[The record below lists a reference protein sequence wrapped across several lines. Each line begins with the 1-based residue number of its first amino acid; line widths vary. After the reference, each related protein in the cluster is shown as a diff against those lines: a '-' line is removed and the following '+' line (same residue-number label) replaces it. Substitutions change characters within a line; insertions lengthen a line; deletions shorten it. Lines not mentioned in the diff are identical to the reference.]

1 MGKNKILSG
10 ISWSFAEKLLTD
22 LVSTVITIVL
32 SRILMPEDYGL
43 VALVTIFITIS
54 SIFVTT
60 GLGTALV
67 RDKNATEEQMATIF
81 YLNVILGIVI
91 YLILF
96 LCAPLIAGYRGNAEL
111 VALVRVL
118 GLKIPISSVY
128 NIQHAHVKKKMEFRL
143 FFWSSLAGTVMSGV
157 VGITMAYMGFGAW
170 ALVWSTLT
178 DNIMDS
184 IVLFFTTKWFP
195 KPALKIRECKPMID
209 FGLKVLVKE
218 FINRVYAQLRG
229 LIIGLKYSSADLAYN
244 TKGQKFPSMFIEIVN
259 TTVIRVMLPALSEIQ
274 DDREKMRYVIK
285 TSTQLTMFVIVPI
298 MMGLLATADNFIT
311 ILLTDKWID
320 SVPYIQ
326 AYCLVYMI
334 QPLCV
339 VDERVLEAYGLGN
352 TMIKKQIFDTVISLS
367 TIVLALLC
375 FDGAIYLALSLVVS
389 TAIGV
394 CVVMYLSGRQ
404 TGYGIVQHFID
415 NGAMF
420 VVAIVM
426 GVVVYLVGLIDMNA
440 FLTFG
445 LQIVVGVVV
454 YAGLSLM
461 LKLEPAMYII
471 DFIKK
476 K

>member
-81 YLNVILGIVI
+81 YLNVIVGIVI
-91 YLILF
+91 YIILF
-96 LCAPLIAGYRGNAEL
+96 LCAPLIAGYRGNREL

-143 FFWSSLAGTVMSGV
+143 FFWSSFIGTVMSGV

-195 KPALKIRECKPMID
+195 KPVLKIKECRSMID
-209 FGLKVLVKE
+209 FGFKVLIKE
-218 FINRVYAQLRG
+218 FINRVYGQLRG
-229 LIIGLKYSSADLAYN
+229 LIIGLKYSSTDLAYN

-298 MMGLLATADNFIT
+298 MMGLFATADNFIT
-311 ILLTDKWID
+311 ILLTEKWIE

-326 AYCLVYMI
+326 IYCLVFMI
-334 QPLCV
+334 QPLSV

-352 TMIKKQIFDTVISLS
+352 TMIKKQMLDTVVSIG

-375 FDGAIYLALSLVVS
+375 FDGAIYIAFSLVIS

-394 CVVMYLSGRQ
+394 CVVIYLAGRE
-404 TGYGIVQHFID
+404 TKYGIVDHIKDNAPIFLIALIMGIAVFFVGKID
-415 NGAMF
+415 LNVF
-420 VVAIVM
+420 VS
-426 GVVVYLVGLIDMNA
+426 
-440 FLTFG
+440 FG
-445 LQIVVGVVV
+445 LQIIVGVIV
-454 YAGLSLM
+454 YAGLALIFR
-461 LKLEPAMYII
+461 LEPAMYII
-471 DFIKK
+471 DFLKK

>member
-96 LCAPLIAGYRGNAEL
+96 LCAPLIAGYRGNTEL

-195 KPALKIRECKPMID
+195 KPALKVRECKPMID
-209 FGLKVLVKE
+209 FGLKILVKE

-274 DDREKMRYVIK
+274 DDRDKMRYVIK

-352 TMIKKQIFDTVISLS
+352 TMIKKQIFDTVISLT
-367 TIVLALLC
+367 TILLALLC

-404 TGYGIVQHFID
+404 TGYGIVQHFTD

-420 VVAIVM
+420 AVAIVM
-426 GVVVYLVGLIDMNA
+426 GVVVYLVGLIDMNV

-445 LQIVVGVVV
+445 LQIFVGIAV

>member
-1 MGKNKILSG
+1 
-10 ISWSFAEKLLTD
+10 
-22 LVSTVITIVL
+22 
-32 SRILMPEDYGL
+32 
-43 VALVTIFITIS
+43 
-54 SIFVTT
+54 
-60 GLGTALV
+60 
-67 RDKNATEEQMATIF
+67 
-81 YLNVILGIVI
+81 
-91 YLILF
+91 
-96 LCAPLIAGYRGNAEL
+96 
-111 VALVRVL
+111 
-118 GLKIPISSVY
+118 
-128 NIQHAHVKKKMEFRL
+128 
-143 FFWSSLAGTVMSGV
+143 
-157 VGITMAYMGFGAW
+157 MAYMGFGAW

-229 LIIGLKYSSADLAYN
+229 LIIGLKYSSADLDYN

-352 TMIKKQIFDTVISLS
+352 TMIKKQIFDTVISLT

-394 CVVMYLSGRQ
+394 CAVMYLSGRQ

>member
-10 ISWSFAEKLLTD
+10 VTWSFAEKLLTD
-22 LVSTVITIVL
+22 LVSTIITIVL

-91 YLILF
+91 YVILF
-96 LCAPLIAGYRGNAEL
+96 LCAPLIAGYRGNREL

-143 FFWSSLAGTVMSGV
+143 FFWSSFAGTVMSGV

-184 IVLFFTTKWFP
+184 IVLFFATKWFP
-195 KPALKIRECKPMID
+195 KPVLKIKECKPMID
-209 FGLKVLVKE
+209 FGFKVLVKE
-218 FINRVYAQLRG
+218 FINRVYGQLRG

-298 MMGLLATADNFIT
+298 MMGLLVTADNFIT
-311 ILLTDKWID
+311 ILLTDKWIEAA
-320 SVPYIQ
+320 PYIQ
-326 AYCLVYMI
+326 IYCLVFMI

-352 TMIKKQIFDTVISLS
+352 IMIKKQVFDTIVSIAV
-367 TIVLALLC
+367 IVLALIC
-375 FDGAIYLALSLVVS
+375 FDGAIYIALSLVIS
-389 TAIGV
+389 TFIGV
-394 CVVMYLSGRQ
+394 MVNIYLAGRE
-404 TGYGIVQHFID
+404 TKHGILEHIKD
-415 NGAMF
+415 NGSIFIIAIIMGIAVSMVGKIDLNVF
-420 VVAIVM
+420 VS
-426 GVVVYLVGLIDMNA
+426 
-440 FLTFG
+440 FG
-445 LQIVVGVVV
+445 LQIVVGVIV
-454 YAGLSLM
+454 YAGLALV

-471 DFIKK
+471 DFLKK

>member
-32 SRILMPEDYGL
+32 SRILMPDDYGL

-91 YLILF
+91 YLIVF
-96 LCAPLIAGYRGNAEL
+96 LCAPLIAGYRGNSEL

-128 NIQHAHVKKKMEFRL
+128 NIQHAHVKKKMEFKL
-143 FFWSSLAGTVMSGV
+143 FFWSSFIGTIMSGV

-178 DNIMDS
+178 DNIVDS
-184 IVLFFTTKWFP
+184 IVLFFTTRWFP
-195 KPALKIRECKPMID
+195 KPVLRIKECAAMID
-209 FGLKVLVKE
+209 FGFKVLIKE

-229 LIIGLKYSSADLAYN
+229 LIIGLKYTSADLAYN

-274 DDREKMRYVIK
+274 DDQEKTRQLMRV
-285 TSTQLTMFVIVPI
+285 STQLMLFVFVPV
-298 MMGLLATADNFIT
+298 MVGLFSLADNFVVV
-311 ILLTDKWID
+311 LLTDKWIEC
-320 SVPYIQ
+320 VPFIRV
-326 AYCLVYMI
+326 YCVVYMI
-334 QPLCV
+334 QPFAIM
-339 VDERVLEAYGLGN
+339 DERVLEAEGLGGL
-352 TMIKKQIFDTVISLS
+352 MIKKQAIDTLFSILMIFA
-367 TIVLALLC
+367 ALFC
-375 FDGAIYLALSLVVS
+375 FDGAIYIAFSLVLS
-389 TAIGV
+389 TLFGV
-394 CVVMYLSGRQ
+394 IFTIYLASKN
-404 TGYGIVQHFID
+404 TKYSILEHIKD
-415 NGAMF
+415 NYSIFA
-420 VVAIVM
+420 VAIIM
-426 GVVVYLVGLIDMNA
+426 GIAVFLVGKIDLNV
-440 FLTFG
+440 FVSFG
-445 LQIVVGVVV
+445 LQIVVGVIV
-454 YAGLSLM
+454 YAGLALV
-461 LKLEPAMYII
+461 LRLEPAMYII
-471 DFIKK
+471 DFLKK

>member
-10 ISWSFAEKLLTD
+10 VTWSFAEKLLTD
-22 LVSTVITIVL
+22 LVSTIITIVL

-91 YLILF
+91 YVILF
-96 LCAPLIAGYRGNAEL
+96 LCAPLIAGYRGNREL

-143 FFWSSLAGTVMSGV
+143 FFWSSFAGTVMSGV

-184 IVLFFTTKWFP
+184 IVLFFATKWFP
-195 KPALKIRECKPMID
+195 KPVLKIKECKPMID
-209 FGLKVLVKE
+209 FGFKVLVKE
-218 FINRVYAQLRG
+218 FINRVYGQLRG

-298 MMGLLATADNFIT
+298 MMGLLVTADNFIT
-311 ILLTDKWID
+311 ILLTDKWIEAA
-320 SVPYIQ
+320 PYIQ
-326 AYCLVYMI
+326 IYCLVFMI

-339 VDERVLEAYGLGN
+339 VDERALEAYGLGN
-352 TMIKKQIFDTVISLS
+352 IMIKKQVFDTIVSIAV
-367 TIVLALLC
+367 IVLALIC
-375 FDGAIYLALSLVVS
+375 FDGAIYIALSLVIS
-389 TAIGV
+389 TFIGV
-394 CVVMYLSGRQ
+394 MVNIYLAGRE
-404 TGYGIVQHFID
+404 TKYGILEHIKD
-415 NGAMF
+415 NGSIFIIAIIMGIAVSMVGKIDLNVF
-420 VVAIVM
+420 VS
-426 GVVVYLVGLIDMNA
+426 
-440 FLTFG
+440 FG
-445 LQIVVGVVV
+445 LQIVAGVIV
-454 YAGLSLM
+454 YAGLALV

-471 DFIKK
+471 DFLKK

>member
-10 ISWSFAEKLLTD
+10 VTWSFAEKLLTD
-22 LVSTVITIVL
+22 LVSTIITIVL
-32 SRILMPEDYGL
+32 SRILLPEDYGL

-91 YLILF
+91 YVILF
-96 LCAPLIAGYRGNAEL
+96 LCAPLIAGYRGNREL

-143 FFWSSLAGTVMSGV
+143 FFWSSFAGTVMSGV

-195 KPALKIRECKPMID
+195 KPVLKIKECKPMID
-209 FGLKVLVKE
+209 FGFKVLVKE
-218 FINRVYAQLRG
+218 FINRVYGQLRG

-298 MMGLLATADNFIT
+298 MMGLLVTADNFIT
-311 ILLTDKWID
+311 ILLTDKWIEAA
-320 SVPYIQ
+320 PYIQ
-326 AYCLVYMI
+326 IYCLVFMI

-352 TMIKKQIFDTVISLS
+352 IMIKKQVFDTIVSIAV
-367 TIVLALLC
+367 IVLALIC
-375 FDGAIYLALSLVVS
+375 FDGAIYIALSLVIS
-389 TAIGV
+389 TFIGV
-394 CVVMYLSGRQ
+394 MVNIYLAGRE
-404 TGYGIVQHFID
+404 TKYGILEHIKD
-415 NGAMF
+415 NGSIFIIAIIMGIAVSMVGKIDLNVF
-420 VVAIVM
+420 VS
-426 GVVVYLVGLIDMNA
+426 L
-440 FLTFG
+440 G
-445 LQIVVGVVV
+445 LQIVVGVIV
-454 YAGLSLM
+454 YAGLALV

-471 DFIKK
+471 DFLKK

>member
-81 YLNVILGIVI
+81 YLNVILGVVI
-91 YLILF
+91 YVFLF
-96 LCAPLIAGYRGNAEL
+96 LCAPLIADYRGNTEL

-128 NIQHAHVKKKMEFRL
+128 NIQHAHVKKKMDFRL
-143 FFWSSLAGTVMSGV
+143 FFWSSFIGTVMSGV

-195 KPALKIRECKPMID
+195 KPVLKIKECSSMID
-209 FGLKVLVKE
+209 FGFKVLVKE

-274 DDREKMRYVIK
+274 DDKDKMRFIIK

-298 MMGLLATADNFIT
+298 MMGLFATADNFIT
-311 ILLTDKWID
+311 ILLTDKWIGA
-320 SVPYIQ
+320 VPYIRI
-326 AYCLVYMI
+326 YCLVFMI

-339 VDERVLEAYGLGN
+339 IDERVLEAYGLGN
-352 TMIKKQIFDTVISLS
+352 TLIKKQILDTVISLGA
-367 TIVLALLC
+367 IVLALIYY
-375 FDGAIYLALSLVVS
+375 DGAIYIAFSLVVC
-389 TAIGV
+389 TFIGV
-394 CVVMYLSGRQ
+394 FLNIYLAARE
-404 TGYGIVQHFID
+404 TDYGILDHIKDNNSIFMIAIIMGIVVFLMGRID
-415 NGAMF
+415 LNVF
-420 VVAIVM
+420 VS
-426 GVVVYLVGLIDMNA
+426 
-440 FLTFG
+440 FG
-445 LQIVVGVVV
+445 LQIVVGVIV
-454 YAGLSLM
+454 YAGLALVF
-461 LKLEPAMYII
+461 KLEPAMYII
-471 DFIKK
+471 DFLKK

>member
-10 ISWSFAEKLLTD
+10 VTWSFAEKLLTD
-22 LVSTVITIVL
+22 LVSTIITIVL

-91 YLILF
+91 YVILF
-96 LCAPLIAGYRGNAEL
+96 LCAPLIAGYRGNREL

-143 FFWSSLAGTVMSGV
+143 FFWSSFAGTVMSGV

-195 KPALKIRECKPMID
+195 KPVLKIKECKPMID
-209 FGLKVLVKE
+209 FGFKVLVKE
-218 FINRVYAQLRG
+218 FINRVYGQLRG

-298 MMGLLATADNFIT
+298 MMGLLVTADNFIT
-311 ILLTDKWID
+311 ILLTDKWIEAA
-320 SVPYIQ
+320 PYIQ
-326 AYCLVYMI
+326 IYCLVFMI

-352 TMIKKQIFDTVISLS
+352 IMIKKQVFDTIVSIAV
-367 TIVLALLC
+367 IVLALIC
-375 FDGAIYLALSLVVS
+375 FDGAIYIALSLVIS
-389 TAIGV
+389 TFIGV
-394 CVVMYLSGRQ
+394 MVNIYLAGRE
-404 TGYGIVQHFID
+404 TKYGILEHIKD
-415 NGAMF
+415 NGSIFIIAIIMGIAVSMVGKIDLNVF
-420 VVAIVM
+420 VS
-426 GVVVYLVGLIDMNA
+426 
-440 FLTFG
+440 FG
-445 LQIVVGVVV
+445 LQIVVGVIV
-454 YAGLSLM
+454 YAGLALV

-471 DFIKK
+471 DFLKK

>member
-81 YLNVILGIVI
+81 YLNVILGVVI
-91 YLILF
+91 YIILF
-96 LCAPLIAGYRGNAEL
+96 LCAPLIAGYRGNTEL

-128 NIQHAHVKKKMEFRL
+128 NIQHAHVKKKMEFKL
-143 FFWSSLAGTVMSGV
+143 FFWSSFIGTVMSGV
-157 VGITMAYMGFGAW
+157 VGISMAYMGFGAW
-170 ALVWSTLT
+170 ALVFSTLT

-184 IVLFFTTKWFP
+184 VVLFFTTKWFP
-195 KPALKIRECKPMID
+195 KPVLKIKECRTMID
-209 FGLKVLVKE
+209 FGFKVLIKE
-218 FINRVYAQLRG
+218 FINRVYGQLRG

-274 DDREKMRYVIK
+274 DDREKMQYVIK

-311 ILLTDKWID
+311 ILLTDKWIE

-326 AYCLVYMI
+326 IYCLVFMI
-334 QPLCV
+334 QPLSV

-352 TMIKKQIFDTVISLS
+352 TMIKKQVLDTVISIG
-367 TIVLALLC
+367 TIVLALMC
-375 FDGAIYLALSLVVS
+375 FDGAIYIAFSLVVS
-389 TAIGV
+389 TFIGV
-394 CVVMYLSGRQ
+394 LVNIYLAGRE
-404 TGYGIVQHFID
+404 TRYGIMEHIKD
-415 NGAMF
+415 NGLIFIIAIIMGIAVIMVGKIDLNVF
-420 VVAIVM
+420 VS
-426 GVVVYLVGLIDMNA
+426 
-440 FLTFG
+440 FG
-445 LQIVVGVVV
+445 LQIIVGVIV
-454 YAGLSLM
+454 YAGLALIFR
-461 LKLEPAMYII
+461 LEPAMYII
-471 DFIKK
+471 DFLKK

>member
-96 LCAPLIAGYRGNAEL
+96 LCAPLIAGYRGNSEL
-111 VALVRVL
+111 VDLVRVL

-128 NIQHAHVKKKMEFRL
+128 SIQHVHVKKKMEFRL

-195 KPALKIRECKPMID
+195 KPTLKIRECKPTID

-229 LIIGLKYSSADLAYN
+229 LIIGLKYSSTDLAYN

-259 TTVIRVMLPALSEIQ
+259 TTVIRVMLPTLSEIQ
-274 DDREKMRYVIK
+274 DDKEKVRYVIK

-311 ILLTDKWID
+311 ILLTDKWAD

-326 AYCLVYMI
+326 IYCLVFMI

-339 VDERVLEAYGLGN
+339 VDERVLEAFGLGN
-352 TMIKKQIFDTVISLS
+352 TMIKKQVFDTIISIGV
-367 TIVLALLC
+367 IVLALIL
-375 FDGAIYLALSLVVS
+375 FDGAIYIALSLVVS
-389 TAIGV
+389 TFIAALMNV
-394 CVVMYLSGRQ
+394 YLAGRE
-404 TGYGIVQHFID
+404 TGYGIIDHLKD
-415 NGAMF
+415 NGSIF
-420 VVAIVM
+420 VIAIIM
-426 GVVVYLVGLIDMNA
+426 GLCVYLTGRIEMNV
-440 FLTFG
+440 FLSFG

>member
-81 YLNVILGIVI
+81 YLNVILGVVI
-91 YLILF
+91 YVFLF
-96 LCAPLIAGYRGNAEL
+96 LCAPLIADYRGNTEL

-128 NIQHAHVKKKMEFRL
+128 NIQHAHVKKKMDFRL
-143 FFWSSLAGTVMSGV
+143 FFWSSFIGTVMSGV

-195 KPALKIRECKPMID
+195 KPVLKIKECSSMID
-209 FGLKVLVKE
+209 FGFKVLVKE

-274 DDREKMRYVIK
+274 DDKDKMRFIIK

-298 MMGLLATADNFIT
+298 MVGLFATADNFIT
-311 ILLTDKWID
+311 ILLTDKWIGA
-320 SVPYIQ
+320 VPYIRI
-326 AYCLVYMI
+326 YCLVFMI

-339 VDERVLEAYGLGN
+339 IDERVLEAYGLGN
-352 TMIKKQIFDTVISLS
+352 TLIKKQILDTVISLGA
-367 TIVLALLC
+367 IVLALIYY
-375 FDGAIYLALSLVVS
+375 DGAIYIAFSLVVC
-389 TAIGV
+389 TFIGV
-394 CVVMYLSGRQ
+394 FLNIYLAARE
-404 TGYGIVQHFID
+404 TDYGILDHIKDNNSIFMIAIIMGIVVFLMGRID
-415 NGAMF
+415 LNVF
-420 VVAIVM
+420 VS
-426 GVVVYLVGLIDMNA
+426 
-440 FLTFG
+440 FG
-445 LQIVVGVVV
+445 LQIVVGVIV
-454 YAGLSLM
+454 YAGLALVF
-461 LKLEPAMYII
+461 KLEPAMYII
-471 DFIKK
+471 DFLKK

>member
-10 ISWSFAEKLLTD
+10 VTWSFAEKLLTD
-22 LVSTVITIVL
+22 LVSTIITIVL

-91 YLILF
+91 YVILF
-96 LCAPLIAGYRGNAEL
+96 LCAPLIAGYRGNREL

-143 FFWSSLAGTVMSGV
+143 FFWSSFAGTVMSGV

-184 IVLFFTTKWFP
+184 IVLFFATKWFP
-195 KPALKIRECKPMID
+195 KPVLKIKECKPMID
-209 FGLKVLVKE
+209 FGFKVLVKE
-218 FINRVYAQLRG
+218 FINRVYGQLRG

-298 MMGLLATADNFIT
+298 MMGLLVTADNFIT
-311 ILLTDKWID
+311 ILLTDKWIEAA
-320 SVPYIQ
+320 PYIQ
-326 AYCLVYMI
+326 IYCLVFMI

-352 TMIKKQIFDTVISLS
+352 IMIKKQVFDTIVSIAV
-367 TIVLALLC
+367 IVLALIC
-375 FDGAIYLALSLVVS
+375 FDGAIYIALSLVIS
-389 TAIGV
+389 TFIGV
-394 CVVMYLSGRQ
+394 MVNIYLAGRE
-404 TGYGIVQHFID
+404 TKYGILEHIKD
-415 NGAMF
+415 NGSIFIIAIIMGIAVSMVGKIDLNVF
-420 VVAIVM
+420 VS
-426 GVVVYLVGLIDMNA
+426 
-440 FLTFG
+440 FG
-445 LQIVVGVVV
+445 LQIVVGVIV
-454 YAGLSLM
+454 YAGLALV

-471 DFIKK
+471 DFLKK

>member
-91 YLILF
+91 YLVLF
-96 LCAPLIAGYRGNAEL
+96 LCAPLIAGYRGNREL

-128 NIQHAHVKKKMEFRL
+128 NIQHAHVKKKMEFKL
-143 FFWSSLAGTVMSGV
+143 FFWSSFIGTVMSGV

-195 KPALKIRECKPMID
+195 KPMLKIKECRSMID
-209 FGLKVLVKE
+209 FGFKVLVKE

-274 DDREKMRYVIK
+274 DDKDKMRYVIK

-298 MMGLLATADNFIT
+298 MMGLFATADNFIT
-311 ILLTDKWID
+311 ILLTEKWLE
-320 SVPYIQ
+320 SVQFVQ
-326 AYCLVYMI
+326 AYCMVYMI

-339 VDERVLEAYGLGN
+339 IDERVLEAYGLGN
-352 TMIKKQIFDTVISLS
+352 TMIKKQVFDTVISIG
-367 TIVLALLC
+367 TIALALFC
-375 FDGAIYLALSLVVS
+375 FDGAIYIALSLVLS
-389 TAIGV
+389 TSIGV

-404 TGYGIVQHFID
+404 TGYGIMEHIRDNASIFII
-415 NGAMF
+415 
-420 VVAIVM
+420 AIIM
-426 GVVVYLVGLIDMNA
+426 GFCVYLTGRIDMNI
-440 FLTFG
+440 FVTFG
-445 LQIVVGVVV
+445 LQIIVGVIV
-454 YAGLSLM
+454 YAGLSLVF
-461 LKLEPAMYII
+461 KLEPAMYII
-471 DFIKK
+471 DFLKK

>member
-81 YLNVILGIVI
+81 YLNVILGVVI
-91 YLILF
+91 YVFLF
-96 LCAPLIAGYRGNAEL
+96 LCAPLIAGYRGNTEL

-128 NIQHAHVKKKMEFRL
+128 NIQHAHVKKKMDFRL
-143 FFWSSLAGTVMSGV
+143 FFWSSFIGTVMSGV

-195 KPALKIRECKPMID
+195 KPVLKIKECSSMID
-209 FGLKVLVKE
+209 FGFKVLVKE

-274 DDREKMRYVIK
+274 DDKEKMRYVIK

-298 MMGLLATADNFIT
+298 MMGLFATADNFIT
-311 ILLTDKWID
+311 ILLTEKWLD
-320 SVPYIQ
+320 SVPFVQ
-326 AYCLVYMI
+326 AYCMVYMI

-339 VDERVLEAYGLGN
+339 IDERVLEAYGLGN
-352 TMIKKQIFDTVISLS
+352 TMIKKQIFDTVISIG
-367 TIVLALLC
+367 TIALALFC
-375 FDGAIYLALSLVVS
+375 FDGAIYIALSLVLS
-389 TAIGV
+389 TSIGV

-404 TGYGIVQHFID
+404 TGYGIIQHFKD
-415 NGAMF
+415 NGSIF
-420 VVAIVM
+420 VIAIIM
-426 GVVVYLVGLIDMNA
+426 GLCVYLTGRIDMNI
-440 FLTFG
+440 FVTFG
-445 LQIVVGVVV
+445 LQIVVGVIV
-454 YAGLSLM
+454 YAGLALVF
-461 LKLEPAMYII
+461 KLEPAMYII
-471 DFIKK
+471 DFFKK

>member
-22 LVSTVITIVL
+22 LVSTAITIVL

-81 YLNVILGIVI
+81 YLNVILGVVI
-91 YLILF
+91 YIILF
-96 LCAPLIAGYRGNAEL
+96 LCAPLIAGYRGNTEL

-128 NIQHAHVKKKMEFRL
+128 NIQHAHVKKKMEFKL
-143 FFWSSLAGTVMSGV
+143 FFWSSFIGTVMSGV
-157 VGITMAYMGFGAW
+157 VGISMAYMGFGAW
-170 ALVWSTLT
+170 ALVFSTLT

-184 IVLFFTTKWFP
+184 VVLFFTTKWFP
-195 KPALKIRECKPMID
+195 KPVLKIKECRTMID
-209 FGLKVLVKE
+209 FGFKVLIKE
-218 FINRVYAQLRG
+218 FINRVYGQLRG

-274 DDREKMRYVIK
+274 DDREKMQYVIK

-311 ILLTDKWID
+311 ILLTDKWIE

-326 AYCLVYMI
+326 IYCLVFMI
-334 QPLCV
+334 QPLSV

-352 TMIKKQIFDTVISLS
+352 TMIKKQVLDTVISIG
-367 TIVLALLC
+367 TIVLALMC
-375 FDGAIYLALSLVVS
+375 FDGAIYIAFSLVVS
-389 TAIGV
+389 TFIGV
-394 CVVMYLSGRQ
+394 LVNIYLAGRE
-404 TGYGIVQHFID
+404 TRYGIMEHIKD
-415 NGAMF
+415 NGLIFIIAIIMGIAVIMVGKIDLNVF
-420 VVAIVM
+420 VS
-426 GVVVYLVGLIDMNA
+426 
-440 FLTFG
+440 FG
-445 LQIVVGVVV
+445 LQIIVGVIV
-454 YAGLSLM
+454 YAGLALIFR
-461 LKLEPAMYII
+461 LEPAMYII
-471 DFIKK
+471 DFLKK

>member
-32 SRILMPEDYGL
+32 SRLLMPEDYGL

-81 YLNVILGIVI
+81 YLNVILGVVI
-91 YLILF
+91 YIVLF
-96 LCAPLIAGYRGNAEL
+96 LCAPLIAGYRGNREL

-128 NIQHAHVKKKMEFRL
+128 NIQHAHVKKKMEFKL
-143 FFWSSLAGTVMSGV
+143 FFWSSFIGTVMSGV

-195 KPALKIRECKPMID
+195 KPVLKIKECRSMID
-209 FGLKVLVKE
+209 FGFKVLIKE
-218 FINRVYAQLRG
+218 FINRVYGQLRG

-274 DDREKMRYVIK
+274 DDKEKTRRLMR
-285 TSTQLTMFVIVPI
+285 TSTQLMLFVFVPI
-298 MMGLLATADNFIT
+298 MIGLFSVADNFVT
-311 ILLTDKWID
+311 VLLTDKWID
-320 SVPYIQ
+320 CVPFIQ
-326 AYCLVYMI
+326 TYCIVYMF
-334 QPLCV
+334 QPIAIM
-339 VDERVLEAYGLGN
+339 DERVLEANGLGN
-352 TMIKKQIFDTVISLS
+352 IMIKRQVIDTIFSILVMFAAVFFFDEAIYVAISFIVSTLFAVII
-367 TIVLALLC
+367 TIVYASKITSYGVYAH
-375 FDGAIYLALSLVVS
+375 FKDTFSIFAIAV
-389 TAIGV
+389 I
-394 CVVMYLSGRQ
+394 M
-404 TGYGIVQHFID
+404 GIAVF
-415 NGAMF
+415 
-420 VVAIVM
+420 
-426 GVVVYLVGLIDMNA
+426 LVGKIDLNV
-440 FLTFG
+440 FVSFG
-445 LQIVVGVVV
+445 LQIVVGVIV
-454 YAGLSLM
+454 YAGLALV

-471 DFIKK
+471 DFLKK

>member
-22 LVSTVITIVL
+22 LVGTVITIVL
-32 SRILMPEDYGL
+32 SRLLMPEDYGL

-67 RDKNATEEQMATIF
+67 RDKNATDEQMATIF
-81 YLNVILGIVI
+81 YLNVLLGIVI
-91 YLILF
+91 YIILF
-96 LCAPLIAGYRGNAEL
+96 LCAPFIAGYRGNREL

-143 FFWSSLAGTVMSGV
+143 FFWSSLAGTIMSGV
-157 VGITMAYMGFGAW
+157 VGITLAYLGYGAW
-170 ALVWSTLT
+170 ALVFSTLT

-195 KPALKIRECKPMID
+195 KPVLKIRECRSMID
-209 FGLKVLVKE
+209 FGFKVLVKE
-218 FINRVYAQLRG
+218 FINRVYGQLRG

-259 TTVIRVMLPALSEIQ
+259 STVIRVMLPALSELQ

-311 ILLTDKWID
+311 ILLTEKWID
-320 SVPYIQ
+320 AVPFVQ
-326 AYCLVYMI
+326 VYCIVFMI

-339 VDERVLEAYGLGN
+339 IDERVLEAYGLGN
-352 TMIKKQIFDTVISLS
+352 TMIKKQILDTIICIS
-367 TIVLALLC
+367 TILLALFL
-375 FDGAIYLALSLVVS
+375 FDGAIYIALSLVVS
-389 TAIGV
+389 TSIGV
-394 CVVMYLSGRQ
+394 CIVMYLSGRE
-404 TGYGIVQHFID
+404 TGYGVREHLRDNISIFVIAIIMGAAVFMTGRID
-415 NGAMF
+415 LNIF
-420 VVAIVM
+420 VS
-426 GVVVYLVGLIDMNA
+426 
-440 FLTFG
+440 FG

-454 YAGLSLM
+454 YAGLSLV
-461 LKLEPAMYII
+461 LRLEPAMYII

>member
-96 LCAPLIAGYRGNAEL
+96 LCAPLIAGYRGNTEL
-111 VALVRVL
+111 VALVRVM

-184 IVLFFTTKWFP
+184 IVLFFTT
-195 KPALKIRECKPMID
+195 
-209 FGLKVLVKE
+209 
-218 FINRVYAQLRG
+218 
-229 LIIGLKYSSADLAYN
+229 
-244 TKGQKFPSMFIEIVN
+244 
-259 TTVIRVMLPALSEIQ
+259 
-274 DDREKMRYVIK
+274 
-285 TSTQLTMFVIVPI
+285 
-298 MMGLLATADNFIT
+298 
-311 ILLTDKWID
+311 
-320 SVPYIQ
+320 
-326 AYCLVYMI
+326 
-334 QPLCV
+334 
-339 VDERVLEAYGLGN
+339 
-352 TMIKKQIFDTVISLS
+352 
-367 TIVLALLC
+367 
-375 FDGAIYLALSLVVS
+375 
-389 TAIGV
+389 
-394 CVVMYLSGRQ
+394 
-404 TGYGIVQHFID
+404 
-415 NGAMF
+415 
-420 VVAIVM
+420 
-426 GVVVYLVGLIDMNA
+426 
-440 FLTFG
+440 
-445 LQIVVGVVV
+445 
-454 YAGLSLM
+454 
-461 LKLEPAMYII
+461 
-471 DFIKK
+471 
-476 K
+476 